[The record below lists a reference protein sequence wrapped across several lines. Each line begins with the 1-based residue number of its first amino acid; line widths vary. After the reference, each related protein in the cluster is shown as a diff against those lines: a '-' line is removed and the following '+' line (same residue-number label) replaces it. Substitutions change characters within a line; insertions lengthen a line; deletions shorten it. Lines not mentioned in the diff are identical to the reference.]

1 MFFNYKLYLPLTNSL
16 LLVGSL
22 TLLHDSILA
31 KHDHFPLSVDTAFVR
46 LSLNKGVSQ
55 MPHARIIN
63 TEFKS
68 KEDLEIAINAWKKWS
83 PDNMPDSLSRY
94 IVQTGEKSTMMTTVY
109 ENEELLS
116 QAQVIAAEW
125 WKLYGHHVYET
136 IVFDGR
142 VID

>member
-1 MFFNYKLYLPLTNSL
+1 
-16 LLVGSL
+16 
-22 TLLHDSILA
+22 
-31 KHDHFPLSVDTAFVR
+31 
-46 LSLNKGVSQ
+46 